1 MFKNLLKSIQIN
13 ADFFQL
19 FNGLNLF
26 KIFIFEENIS
36 IMIDLK
42 RLFYVLVIFNFNF
55 LFSQESNTIS
65 QEIITSKDSVNFYVN
80 KLKSISKAIT
90 FSKCK
95 SMRVSYIYLDGSKLR
110 TEEIEA
116 LRKKIISDYGNG
128 ISFIAL
134 ANKYTMDNSKD
145 GDLGWFV
152 EGQMEKSF
160 QDEIIKHK
168 KGEIFTVDI
177 AENNWFYVVLK
188 TFDDIEK
195 TKITYILNEN

>member
-1 MFKNLLKSIQIN
+1 
-13 ADFFQL
+13 
-19 FNGLNLF
+19 
-26 KIFIFEENIS
+26 
-36 IMIDLK
+36 MIDLK